1 VISLLRHSHGLEAKV
16 VRQIFRVTSAR
27 SRLAR
32 LGGRW
37 HIARVGSGISPTSPV
52 EPARAAAGR
61 DAGRARALAIV
72 PRHARWLDGHLAR
85 LRALPAHGNRVL
97 RADQLFL
104 GLLLAS
110 FDPLARSLRLVE
122 DAADFG
128 GRLDLPRLARSTTAD
143 ALAARST
150 RRASGP

>member
-1 VISLLRHSHGLEAKV
+1 M
-16 VRQIFRVTSAR
+16 
-27 SRLAR
+27 
-32 LGGRW
+32 
-37 HIARVGSGISPTSPV
+37 

-128 GRLDLPRLARSTTAD
+128 GRLATCRGSPDRRRPTRWP
-143 ALAARST
+143 RST